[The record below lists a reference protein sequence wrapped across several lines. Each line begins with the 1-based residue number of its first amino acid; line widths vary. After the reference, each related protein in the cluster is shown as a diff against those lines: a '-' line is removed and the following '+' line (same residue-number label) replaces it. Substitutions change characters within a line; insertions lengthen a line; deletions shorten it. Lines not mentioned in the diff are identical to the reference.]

1 MSSEDKILKQERL
14 LLEMRKIRQF
24 DFRDK
29 LKDIIANYRN
39 QKTELVSV
47 NTRLGTL
54 RERQSQLQQELTE
67 TQREIDFLVG
77 VWLQERRMEWD
88 TDRRGSPVL
97 LSTT

>member
-1 MSSEDKILKQERL
+1 
-14 LLEMRKIRQF
+14 MRKIRQF